1 MIGCGLLG
9 GAAHSTVLGNRGP
22 NRLPQLSLH
31 SPVGDLT
38 ISEEDGE
45 IVALDWGFGRDQ
57 AETPAL
63 LRARAALWDYFDGKP
78 LVAVPMAPAGTA
90 YQNRVW
96 RALCEIPAGETRTY
110 IDIARVAGAAR
121 GPSAGRMAGT
131 RFRFSY
137 RAIGWSPWMGLA
149 GIRAGMGWRRSGD
162 YWRSNGARN
171 FEDAELCL
179 RRSACMRLAAR
190 R

>member
-22 NRLPQLSLH
+22 KRLPQLSLH

-110 IDIARVAGAAR
+110 IDIARVAGGSAR
-121 GPSAGRMAGT
+121 SVGGANGRNKIPIFIPCHRVVAVDG
-131 RFRFSY
+131 
-137 RAIGWSPWMGLA
+137 IGGYSGGDGLA
-149 GIRAGMGWRRSGD
+149 TKRRLLALE
-162 YWRSNGARN
+162 RGAK
-171 FEDAELCL
+171 L
-179 RRSACMRLAAR
+179 
-190 R
+190 

>member
-9 GAAHSTVLGNRGP
+9 GAAHSTVLVNRGP

-110 IDIARVAGAAR
+110 IDIARVAGGSAR
-121 GPSAGRMAGT
+121 SVGGANGRNKIPIFIPCHRVVAVDG
-131 RFRFSY
+131 
-137 RAIGWSPWMGLA
+137 IGGYSGGDGLA
-149 GIRAGMGWRRSGD
+149 TKRRLLALE
-162 YWRSNGARN
+162 RGAK
-171 FEDAELCL
+171 L
-179 RRSACMRLAAR
+179 
-190 R
+190 

>member
-1 MIGCGLLG
+1 M
-9 GAAHSTVLGNRGP
+9 
-22 NRLPQLSLH
+22 PQLSLH

-110 IDIARVAGAAR
+110 IDIARVAGGSAR
-121 GPSAGRMAGT
+121 SVGGANGRNKIPIFIPCHRVVAVDG
-131 RFRFSY
+131 
-137 RAIGWSPWMGLA
+137 IGGYSGGDGLA
-149 GIRAGMGWRRSGD
+149 TKRRLLALE
-162 YWRSNGARN
+162 RGAK
-171 FEDAELCL
+171 L
-179 RRSACMRLAAR
+179 
-190 R
+190 